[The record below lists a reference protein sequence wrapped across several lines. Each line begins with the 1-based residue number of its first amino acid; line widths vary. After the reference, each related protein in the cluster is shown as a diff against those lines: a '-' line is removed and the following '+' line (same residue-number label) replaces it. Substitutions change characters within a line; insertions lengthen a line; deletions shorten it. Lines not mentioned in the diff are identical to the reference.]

1 MNKVYCIVFLVT
13 FSFAQEEINLTEGF
27 TINVEPERPR
37 VQMISTREKPEFPE
51 VKINK
56 VFFEEIIDKYKN
68 YKYSIEGRKLIAKIR
83 VAEELSKLK

>member
-1 MNKVYCIVFLVT
+1 MNKIYSILFLVT
-13 FSFAQEEINLTEGF
+13 CSFAQEEINLDEGF

-51 VKINK
+51 VKIKK

-68 YKYSIEGRKLIAKIR
+68 YSYTVEDRKLIAKIR